1 MKEQSVP
8 AICRPTRASW
18 PATNCLLFK
27 KTERRGRDEDPLLY
41 LRTIFAESGAIRFFR
56 QTQESRR
63 SKAEERGKK
72 GREEGEGRGRKDL
85 KKRGKGNPSPSSLFL
100 PPKA

>member
-27 KTERRGRDEDPLLY
+27 KTERRGRDKDPLLY

-63 SKAEERGKK
+63 SRAEERKKERKEERGK
-72 GREEGEGRGRKDL
+72 RRKKRL
-85 KKRGKGNPSPSSLFL
+85 KKTRQR
-100 PPKA
+100 

>member
-1 MKEQSVP
+1 MKEQSVR

-27 KTERRGRDEDPLLY
+27 KTERRGRDKDPLLY

-63 SKAEERGKK
+63 SRAKERGKD
-72 GREEGEGRGRKDL
+72 ERGRRKKRL
-85 KKRGKGNPSPSSLFL
+85 KKTRQR
-100 PPKA
+100 